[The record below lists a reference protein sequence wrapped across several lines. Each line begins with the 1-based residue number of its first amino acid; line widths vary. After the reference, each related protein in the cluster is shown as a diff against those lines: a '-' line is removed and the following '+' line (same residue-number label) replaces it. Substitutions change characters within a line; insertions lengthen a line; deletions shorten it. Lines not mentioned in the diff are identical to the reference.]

1 VLVSVSRSL
10 KTTGIFLCMNGIY
23 VTESPKKA
31 IHRRRNGFYEIL
43 TMTSKQVTMFHF
55 QSFDI
60 MQFLKRFKE
69 FAIKGN
75 VLDLAVGIIIGAAFT
90 TVTQSLVNDIIM
102 PPVGKIIDNVNF
114 SNLYIPLDHKA
125 KGIPSVE
132 DARKAGAIIAY
143 GNFLQNVINFLI
155 ISLAVFLLVNFVH
168 SLRHEESKKPVQT
181 PPAPTRE
188 ESLLMEIRDAIKA
201 LEVRKTD

>member
-1 VLVSVSRSL
+1 ML
-10 KTTGIFLCMNGIY
+10 F
-23 VTESPKKA
+23 
-31 IHRRRNGFYEIL
+31 F
-43 TMTSKQVTMFHF
+43 
-55 QSFDI
+55 
-60 MQFLKRFKE
+60 KRFKD

-114 SNLYIPLDHKA
+114 SNLYIALDGKA

-132 DARKAGAIIAY
+132 DARKAGAVIAY
-143 GNFLQNVINFLI
+143 GSFLQNVINFLI

-168 SLRHEESKKPVQT
+168 SLRHKESLKPSET
-181 PPAPTRE
+181 PPAPTNE
-188 ESLLMEIRDAIKA
+188 EKLLIEIRDA
-201 LEVRKTD
+201 LRSMSPKTN

>member
-1 VLVSVSRSL
+1 MR
-10 KTTGIFLCMNGIY
+10 F
-23 VTESPKKA
+23 
-31 IHRRRNGFYEIL
+31 
-43 TMTSKQVTMFHF
+43 F
-55 QSFDI
+55 Q
-60 MQFLKRFKE
+60 QFKD

-114 SNLYIPLDHKA
+114 SNLYIALDQKA

-132 DARKAGAIIAY
+132 DARKAGAVIAY
-143 GNFLQNVINFLI
+143 GNFIQNIINFLI

-168 SLRHEESKKPVQT
+168 ALRRAEEKKPDA
-181 PPAPTRE
+181 APLAPSTQE
-188 ESLLMEIRDAIKA
+188 KLLMEIRDAIKN
-201 LEVRKTD
+201 LETKPG

>member
-1 VLVSVSRSL
+1 M
-10 KTTGIFLCMNGIY
+10 KF
-23 VTESPKKA
+23 
-31 IHRRRNGFYEIL
+31 F
-43 TMTSKQVTMFHF
+43 KQ
-55 QSFDI
+55 
-60 MQFLKRFKE
+60 FKE

-75 VLDLAVGIIIGAAFT
+75 VLDLAVGIIIGAAFS

-114 SNLYIPLDHKA
+114 SNLYIALDNKA

-143 GNFLQNVINFLI
+143 GNFIQSVINFI
-155 ISLAVFLLVNFVH
+155 IIAFAVFLIVNFVH
-168 SLRHEESKKPVQT
+168 SLRRKEAEAPSTT

-188 ESLLMEIRDAIKA
+188 EILLTEIRDALRNNQK
-201 LEVRKTD
+201 LP

>member
-1 VLVSVSRSL
+1 VPLTEKIIGLYEAAQINCVAFIIVFFSENQIL
-10 KTTGIFLCMNGIY
+10 KNRTIIIKSNNMPFFT
-23 VTESPKKA
+23 
-31 IHRRRNGFYEIL
+31 
-43 TMTSKQVTMFHF
+43 
-55 QSFDI
+55 
-60 MQFLKRFKE
+60 RFKE

-114 SNLYIPLDHKA
+114 SNLYIPLDQKA

-132 DARKAGAIIAY
+132 DARKAGAVIAY

-155 ISLAVFLLVNFVH
+155 ISLAVFLLVNLVH
-168 SLRHEESKKPVQT
+168 SIRHKEAQKPEPT
-181 PPAPTRE
+181 PPAPSTQE
-188 ESLLMEIRDAIKA
+188 KLLIEIRDALKA
-201 LEVRKTD
+201 LQPKSGNG

>member
-1 VLVSVSRSL
+1 MRIVD
-10 KTTGIFLCMNGIY
+10 
-23 VTESPKKA
+23 A
-31 IHRRRNGFYEIL
+31 ILLLAFNLMEF
-43 TMTSKQVTMFHF
+43 F
-55 QSFDI
+55 
-60 MQFLKRFKE
+60 KRFKQ

-114 SNLYIPLDHKA
+114 SNLYIPLDEKA

-143 GNFLQNVINFLI
+143 GNFLQNIINFLI
-155 ISLAVFLLVNFVH
+155 ISLAVFLLVNLVH
-168 SLRHEESKKPVQT
+168 SLRHEEEKKPT
-181 PPAPTRE
+181 PEPAPTKE
-188 ESLLMEIRDAIKA
+188 EKLLMEIRDALKSI
-201 LEVRKTD
+201 ETKTSPQG